1 VRGARLNGIESF
13 SFRSKSRSDVGTSSL
28 IVSRRYATIFV
39 SFSDRGLKPTA
50 TFMHRSAIGSVFIRV
65 NPPSDSFHLL
75 LSTLNFQLSTFQRY
89 CPPVPIVSS
98 DFIDALRQI
107 AGADGVI
114 SNADELLV
122 YECDAFTMEKNLP
135 NVVVLPRSTEQVVA
149 VVKLCAREGMPI
161 IPRGAGTSLSGGV
174 LPVEGGVMIALT
186 RMNKVLSVDY
196 ENRRSL
202 VEAGC
207 VNAWITNAVKA
218 RGLYYAPDPSSQ
230 SACTIGGNVAT
241 NSGGPHTLKY
251 GVTTNH
257 VLGLDLVLP
266 DGEVVWLGTTPDG
279 GEDVDGYDLRGA
291 VIGSEGMFG
300 VVTRVLVRLIRA
312 PQTFKTMLGVFES
325 VDDASQTVSEIIAAG
340 IVPGAIEMMDQL
352 ITQAVEAAYRF
363 GFPLDA
369 GAVLIV
375 ELDGLAAGLD
385 KQAERVVEI
394 CRNNRAREVRLAK
407 SDEERAALWKCRKRA
422 FGAIGRLSPNYLTE
436 DGVVPRSRLP
446 EVMRFVAATSA
457 KYRLRIANVFHAG
470 DGNIHP
476 LVLYD
481 ERDPSEVERALAAGH
496 EILEKCIEM
505 GGSVSGEHGIGVQ
518 KMDFMAK
525 QFTADDLDAMKAL
538 RHVFDPEMRCN
549 PHKMFPGSK
558 RCGDFLVKRQAAV

>member
-1 VRGARLNGIESF
+1 
-13 SFRSKSRSDVGTSSL
+13 
-28 IVSRRYATIFV
+28 VSASTTTV
-39 SFSDRGLKPTA
+39 STA
-50 TFMHRSAIGSVFIRV
+50 
-65 NPPSDSFHLL
+65 
-75 LSTLNFQLSTFQRY
+75 
-89 CPPVPIVSS
+89 
-98 DFIDALRQI
+98 FIDALRQI
-107 AGADGVI
+107 VGDDGLI

-149 VVKLCAREGMPI
+149 VVKVCARENVPI

-186 RMNKVLSVDY
+186 RMNKVLGVDY
-196 ENRRSL
+196 ENRRAL

-257 VLGLDLVLP
+257 VLGLELVLP
-266 DGEVVWLGTTPDG
+266 DGELVWLGTTPDG
-279 GEDVDGYDLRGA
+279 GEDVDGYDLRGV

-312 PQTFKTMLGVFES
+312 PQAYKTMLGVFES
-325 VDDASQTVSEIIAAG
+325 VDDASRTVSDIIAAG
-340 IVPGAIEMMDQL
+340 IVPGALEMMDQL
-352 ITQAVEAAYRF
+352 ITQAVEAAYQF

-375 ELDGLAAGLD
+375 ELDGLAADLD
-385 KQAERVVEI
+385 EQAERVLEN
-394 CRNNRAREVRLAK
+394 CRKNSAREVRLAQ
-407 SDEERAALWKCRKRA
+407 SDDERAALWKCRKRA

-436 DGVVPRSRLP
+436 DGVVPRSKLP
-446 EVMRFVAATSA
+446 EIMRFIRATSA
-457 KYRLRIANVFHAG
+457 KYGLRIPNVFHAG

-481 ERDPSEVERALAAGH
+481 ERDPAQVERALAAGH
-496 EILEKCIEM
+496 EILERCVEM
-505 GGSVSGEHGIGVQ
+505 GGSVSGEHGIGIQ
-518 KMDFMAK
+518 KIDFMAR
-525 QFTADDLDAMKAL
+525 QFSADDLNAMRSL
-538 RHVFDPEMRCN
+538 RAVFDPEHRCN

-558 RCGDFLVKRQAAV
+558 RCGDFQMKKQAAV

>member
-1 VRGARLNGIESF
+1 MEFAPFAPLFPILTAPGSVARVSP
-13 SFRSKSRSDVGTSSL
+13 SSL
-28 IVSRRYATIFV
+28 RNS
-39 SFSDRGLKPTA
+39 A
-50 TFMHRSAIGSVFIRV
+50 TFMDDLRAIV
-65 NPPSDSFHLL
+65 
-75 LSTLNFQLSTFQRY
+75 
-89 CPPVPIVSS
+89 
-98 DFIDALRQI
+98 
-107 AGADGVI
+107 GADGVI
-114 SNADELLV
+114 SHPDELLV
-122 YECDAFTMEKNLP
+122 YECDAFTMERNLP
-135 NVVVLPRSTEQVVA
+135 NAVVLPRSTDQVAA
-149 VVKLCAREGMPI
+149 VVKLCARVGVPI
-161 IPRGAGTSLSGGV
+161 IPRGAGTSLSGAV

-196 ENRRSL
+196 ENRRAL

-207 VNAWITNAVKA
+207 VNAWITNAVKE

-257 VLGLDLVLP
+257 VLGLELVLP
-266 DGEVVWLGTTPDG
+266 DGEVVWLGTTPEG
-279 GEDVDGYDLRGA
+279 GEDVDGYDLRGV

-312 PQTFKTMLGVFES
+312 PQAFKTMLGIFES
-325 VDDASQTVSEIIAAG
+325 VDAASQTVSDIIAAG
-340 IVPGAIEMMDQL
+340 IVPGALEMMDQL
-352 ITQAVEAAYRF
+352 ITQAVEAAYQF

-375 ELDGLAAGLD
+375 ELDGLGAGLD
-385 KQAERVVEI
+385 QQAERVMEI
-394 CRNNRAREVRLAK
+394 CRKNRAREVRMAK
-407 SDEERAALWKCRKRA
+407 TDEERAALWKCRKRA

-436 DGVVPRSRLP
+436 DGVVPRSKLP
-446 EVMRFVAATSA
+446 EIMRFIRATSD
-457 KYRLRIANVFHAG
+457 KYGLRIPNVFHAG

-481 ERDPSEVERALAAGH
+481 ERDASQVERALAAGH

-505 GGSVSGEHGIGVQ
+505 GGSASGEHGIGVQ
-518 KMDFMAK
+518 KLDFMAQ
-525 QFTADDLDAMKAL
+525 QFNADDLDAMRLL
-538 RHVFDPEMRCN
+538 RRVFDPEQRCN

-558 RCGDFLVKRQAAV
+558 RCRDFQVKKQAAA